1 MQEIQEN
8 IAKKLRAAM
17 KGQKKTIS
25 VFADELGIS
34 QTALKNY
41 MRGESNPRADTITLL
56 AEGLGITPAELI
68 SSTQKEADHPS
79 HTPE

>member
-8 IAKKLRAAM
+8 IAQKLRAAM
-17 KGQKKTIS
+17 KHRQKTIAG
-25 VFADELGIS
+25 FADELGIS

-56 AEGLGITPAELI
+56 AERLGLTPAELI
-68 SSTQKEADHPS
+68 SGIQKEADHPR